1 MCHLI
6 PCSLIM
12 WAIYLFFFP
21 FFLKVLLSN
30 SINYGKGEYLRNI
43 IDDIR
48 FRAVGLDNRSPVKQ
62 GENY

>member
-1 MCHLI
+1 
-6 PCSLIM
+6 M